1 MRSMP
6 KIEMETGRI
15 AILGTGREGRAAW
28 RYLRDVYPGIEL
40 TLIDEKSPD
49 QAIAGA
55 LTERDRIVTG
65 PLSQAGLE
73 GFDVLVRSPG
83 ISVYRA
89 SLRRAAEAGVTIT
102 TPSNLWFAAH
112 RDQRTVCITGTK
124 GKSTTSAL
132 LAHLLATCGYAV
144 RLAGN
149 IGKPLLECDDQCVD
163 WWVIELSSYQLTDLE
178 AEPTLA
184 VILNLSPEHLDWH
197 GSAAIYYRDKL
208 RLAELAGSNPVF
220 SNAAD
225 PALRAALADR
235 DNARWFNRE
244 DGIRAV
250 GKRLFE
256 GERELAVRLPVGLP
270 GAHNLSNVAA
280 ALAVACE
287 IGIVLEEAVEAVST
301 FRPLPHRLQLLGERE
316 GLRFV
321 NDSISSTPVA
331 TVAALESF
339 AGEIVTLI
347 VGGLDRGLD
356 WVPYMEAFGAM
367 TPQAIVGVPDNGA
380 RIVAT
385 LRDAGIHPQHGLH
398 EASDLA
404 AAVRLARR
412 ITPRGAI
419 VLLSPG
425 APSFPQFR
433 DYRERGRRFA
443 ESCGFAWVDADPF

>member
-1 MRSMP
+1 
-6 KIEMETGRI
+6 
-15 AILGTGREGRAAW
+15 
-28 RYLRDVYPGIEL
+28 
-40 TLIDEKSPD
+40 
-49 QAIAGA
+49 
-55 LTERDRIVTG
+55 
-65 PLSQAGLE
+65 
-73 GFDVLVRSPG
+73 
-83 ISVYRA
+83 
-89 SLRRAAEAGVTIT
+89 
-102 TPSNLWFAAH
+102 
-112 RDQRTVCITGTK
+112 
-124 GKSTTSAL
+124 
-132 LAHLLATCGYAV
+132 
-144 RLAGN
+144 
-149 IGKPLLECDDQCVD
+149 
-163 WWVIELSSYQLTDLE
+163 
-178 AEPTLA
+178 
-184 VILNLSPEHLDWH
+184 
-197 GSAAIYYRDKL
+197 
-208 RLAELAGSNPVF
+208 
-220 SNAAD
+220 
-225 PALRAALADR
+225 
-235 DNARWFNRE
+235 
-244 DGIRAV
+244 
-250 GKRLFE
+250 
-256 GERELAVRLPVGLP
+256 VGLP